1 MRSLERRVALGL
13 GGRGDIEDVVSW
25 TKRAVRTG
33 LDAIWM
39 HDTPY
44 ERDGIT
50 YGTAIAQTMAG
61 EGYSTTRLGIGA
73 VNPFT
78 RHTLVLAMTGSGL
91 DEVLPDRISMGIGT
105 GMPLRLAQM
114 GVPYTP
120 AEGVARVGTTID
132 QLRTLWA
139 GERIPSHTQGMPPIQ
154 PMFPPVHHI
163 PLYVA
168 GYRKEM
174 VELAGQKA
182 DGYLAR
188 PCESIPSLRGIIDRL
203 NASAVAAG
211 RDPDDIETAGYLLTL
226 VDKTRREALNRAK
239 REPFVIYMMSILGDV
254 SLARA
259 GFAVQLR
266 DRIAAAWR
274 ADDFHEAGKL
284 IPDDLL
290 DAFMLCG
297 TREDVAAAA
306 MAFHARAGLGVPV
319 LQPVV
324 QEDRQ
329 VKELI
334 EAARLY
340 ADLPSAEPERT
351 AVAFSGTPAPD
362 LPDEDDEL
370 EPADLAGVA
379 VAGLGTVSLSL
390 ADDRHLN
397 PLQRAWRRIGA
408 GWEIVRPFAYTV
420 SVTPVLAGGALAGV
434 DHGFNLPPLLIAL
447 AATMLIQSGANVVNE
462 VFDVRKGIDTIT
474 SPRASRAV
482 LKGRIS
488 ERGALVFSLALLAAG
503 VGLGLYLTYLRGPL
517 ILVLGIVGFIGGY
530 EYTAPPLQYK
540 YHALGVPLVFL
551 VMGPITVSG
560 AYFAESGTWD
570 PRTLV
575 LSLPVGLLV
584 GAIVH
589 GNDWRDIG
597 DDTRAGIAT
606 ISNRIG
612 RRWAHYGYL
621 ALVLGAYV
629 SLAVSVAAGYL
640 PSTTAI
646 AILSLPFLYQV
657 VHSAEFGAAGQA
669 RAIAK
674 LDLETARLHMA
685 FGALLIVGVLL
696 SSPLS

>member
-1 MRSLERRVALGL
+1 MRSLERRVALGF

-114 GVPYTP
+114 GIPYTP
-120 AEGVARVGTTID
+120 AEGIERVGTTID

-139 GERIPSHTQGMPPIQ
+139 GERIPSHTDGMPPIQ
-154 PMFPPVHHI
+154 PMFPPVHRI

-168 GYRKEM
+168 GYRREM
-174 VELAGQKA
+174 VELAGSKA

-203 NASAVAAG
+203 HASAAAAG
-211 RDPDDIETAGYLLTL
+211 RDPGDIETAGYLLTL

-239 REPFVIYMMSILGDV
+239 REPFVIYMMSILGNV

-259 GFAVQLR
+259 GFETQLR
-266 DRIAAAWR
+266 DHIAAAWR

-284 IPDDLL
+284 IPDEML

-306 MAFHARAGLGVPV
+306 MAFHVKAGLGVPV

-340 ADLPSAEPERT
+340 ADLPSAEPER
-351 AVAFSGTPAPD
+351 AAAAARTPTPD
-362 LPDEDDEL
+362 LPEEEDEDDSEDL
-370 EPADLAGVA
+370 PAGAI
-379 VAGLGTVSLSL
+379 AGLGTVALSL

-397 PLQRAWRRIGA
+397 PLQRAWRRMGA

-434 DHGFNLPPLLIAL
+434 DHGFNLPPLLVAL

-488 ERGALVFSLALLAAG
+488 ERGALAFSLVLLAAG
-503 VGLGLYLTYLRGPL
+503 VALGLYLTYLRGPL
-517 ILVLGIVGFIGGY
+517 ILLLGIVGFLGGY
-530 EYTAPPLQYK
+530 GYTAPPLQYK

-570 PRTLV
+570 SRTLV

-606 ISNRIG
+606 ISNLIG

-621 ALVLGAYV
+621 VLVLGAYV
-629 SLAVSVAAGYL
+629 SLAVSVAAGLL
-640 PSTTAI
+640 PSTTVI
-646 AILSLPFLYQV
+646 AVLSLPFLAQV

-685 FGALLIVGVLL
+685 FGALLILGVLL
-696 SSPLS
+696 SSRLS

>member
-1 MRSLERRVALGL
+1 MRSLERRVALGF

-25 TKRAVRTG
+25 TRRAVRTG

-50 YGTAIAQTMAG
+50 YGTAIAQTMAA

-114 GVPYTP
+114 GIPYNP
-120 AEGVARVGTTID
+120 AEGIERVGTTMD

-139 GERIPSHTQGMPPIQ
+139 GERIPSHTDGMPPIQ
-154 PMFPPVHHI
+154 PMFPPVHRI

-174 VELAGQKA
+174 VELAGRKA

-203 NASAVAAG
+203 NDSAVAAG
-211 RDPDDIETAGYLLTL
+211 RDPADIETAGYLLTL
-226 VDKTRREALNRAK
+226 VDRTRREALNRAK
-239 REPFVIYMMSILGDV
+239 REPFVIYMMSILGNV

-259 GFAVQLR
+259 GFEAELR

-284 IPDDLL
+284 IPDEML

-306 MAFHARAGLGVPV
+306 MAFHVKAGLGVPV

-340 ADLPSAEPERT
+340 ADLPSAEPEPAAAGSR
-351 AVAFSGTPAPD
+351 APAPD
-362 LPDEDDEL
+362 LPDEEDEPVGL
-370 EPADLAGVA
+370 TGGAI
-379 VAGLGTVSLSL
+379 AGLGPVSLSL
-390 ADDRHLN
+390 AEDRRLN

-434 DHGFNLPPLLIAL
+434 DHGFNLPPLLMAL

-488 ERGALVFSLALLAAG
+488 EKGALAFSLVLLTVG
-503 VGLGLYLTYLRGPL
+503 VALGLYLTYLRGPA
-517 ILVLGIVGFIGGY
+517 ILVLGIIGFIGGY

-612 RRWAHYGYL
+612 RRWAHHSYL
-621 ALVLGAYV
+621 VLVLGAYV
-629 SLAVSVAAGYL
+629 SLAVSVAARLL
-640 PSTTAI
+640 PATTAI
-646 AILSLPFLYQV
+646 AVLSLPFLYQV

-669 RAIAK
+669 RAIAR

-685 FGALLIVGVLL
+685 FGALLILGVLM
-696 SSPLS
+696 SSPLR

>member
-1 MRSLERRVALGL
+1 MRSLERRVALGF

-25 TKRAVRTG
+25 TRRAVRTG

-50 YGTAIAQTMAG
+50 YGTAIAQTMAA

-114 GVPYTP
+114 GIPYTP
-120 AEGVARVGTTID
+120 AEGIERVGTTMD

-139 GERIPSHTQGMPPIQ
+139 GERIPSHTDGMPPIQ
-154 PMFPPVHHI
+154 PMFPPVHRI

-174 VELAGQKA
+174 VELAGRKA

-203 NASAVAAG
+203 NDSAVAAG
-211 RDPDDIETAGYLLTL
+211 RDPADIETAGYLLTL
-226 VDKTRREALNRAK
+226 VDRTRREALNRAK
-239 REPFVIYMMSILGDV
+239 REPFVIYMMSILGNV

-259 GFAVQLR
+259 GFEAELR

-284 IPDDLL
+284 IPDEML

-306 MAFHARAGLGVPV
+306 MAFHVKAGLGVPV

-340 ADLPSAEPERT
+340 ADLPSAEPEPAAAGSR
-351 AVAFSGTPAPD
+351 APAPD
-362 LPDEDDEL
+362 LPDEEDEPVGL
-370 EPADLAGVA
+370 TGGAI
-379 VAGLGTVSLSL
+379 AGLGPVSLSL
-390 ADDRHLN
+390 AEDRRLN

-434 DHGFNLPPLLIAL
+434 DHGFNLPPLLMAL

-488 ERGALVFSLALLAAG
+488 EKGALAFSLVLLTVG
-503 VGLGLYLTYLRGPL
+503 VALGLYLTYLRGPA
-517 ILVLGIVGFIGGY
+517 ILVLGIIGFIGGY

-612 RRWAHYGYL
+612 RRWAHHSYL
-621 ALVLGAYV
+621 VLVLGAYV
-629 SLAVSVAAGYL
+629 SLAVSVAARLL
-640 PSTTAI
+640 PATTAI
-646 AILSLPFLYQV
+646 AVLSLPFLYQV

-669 RAIAK
+669 RAIAR

-685 FGALLIVGVLL
+685 FGALLILGVLM
-696 SSPLS
+696 SSPLR